1 MKKIFALFALFFTTA
16 IVLTA
21 CSSNPSVSGNFRSQ
35 EYVVSIGDTMDFYDE
50 LTITKGAN
58 KSNISLVS
66 TNSEVLQEQ
75 DGQFVALTAG
85 RSIVFAVYRGEVFTQ
100 ASVTVKNQYST
111 PTKPIV
117 DDDGLMQWDKSYTF
131 IENSV
136 VYGESYILEIANITG
151 LESIDEEALEFTEY
165 TTGNNF
171 QLEEIGSYYV
181 KLTAIGYGQYVDPS
195 QTSQGYIVNYG
206 VMGLLEEVAIS
217 GSDQIRNEKATISW
231 QEKENASYDVY
242 LNGIKV
248 YSDLEQNSFD
258 YDYVNLE
265 NGQSVIAKVIAKD
278 KEGVNLPTT
287 SALTLIKLESPVVEY
302 FSSEASYLS
311 FSEVENA
318 SSYSAYLQNVSLGL
332 SQYMTIEKDEIANIQ
347 FDGLENGLY
356 SLEVR
361 SMGGTGK
368 ELYLNSKPTE
378 MDFIAKLSTPQASVT
393 FEGRKAIFNF
403 EDVYYNNRYLISF
416 GEQSVIVEGQTCE
429 VDLLALSAG
438 DYTFTVKAIPNL
450 SDGSV
455 EAYVDGSLSTQKVI
469 ASDAF
474 TFDFKILNDITGIT
488 HKYSKYDGISTFT
501 FNQVYEANYY
511 NLYINGT
518 LASDV
523 LQSSNLGYV
532 NLSIDNLNTY
542 APQDNKYI
550 IRVEAGRNEEGVEKA
565 PLSTFEKTLEVLDL
579 VSKADAQTNGYYSW
593 NTLDNDSAM
602 YYYDI
607 YEADSSYQIT
617 NDEPVASAGTSE
629 GQTIEALDFGY
640 YVIRI
645 RTTSINYDDFLDSDF
660 YDENGYFEDR
670 FLVYEQIET
679 PNVTFSDENGNQ
691 LIIDAPL
698 YAGGFEVYVDGSLDG
713 SIYYNNDSGQ
723 ATYNFVNQFTGAD
736 TYQIEVIATA
746 GQRYDGVL
754 HTDSQ
759 PFELTITRLAQPNFT
774 VSELTDSYGLKTAEE
789 LSVTMIANA
798 SYPVIK
804 LDGTIVNSDNA
815 SSINI
820 IDQSVYDNEFSLTLY
835 FVAGQNQGN
844 DYFIDGVERTIN
856 FRRLAVP
863 TNIDFNDGILSW
875 QNSDREV
882 EGYYLTLTLTNET
895 NGNSYFRKYIDST
908 ALTLDLQTY
917 INNLC
922 ASDSNFSGAYN
933 QAESVIVE
941 LSAFKNSFSG
951 QTYILPSANGTTTSG
966 GTSLTLYKLDAPVL
980 SFNPAD
986 LILSWSDVAQGTT
999 YDIYVG
1005 GSLAR
1010 EDYTAV
1016 SITLANLGNYSFLN
1030 GQDVYVRSKN
1040 AKYLTSEN
1048 SNVINIKEL
1057 ASIQTIT
1064 ISNEGGKAVVSF
1076 TLSSDIASTSAVQVN
1091 GSTDNVS
1098 YVPASQNGSFNL
1110 ADFDSTSFSLQVI
1123 AKNNS
1128 QSQYYYNSVVTTFQ
1142 LIDLE
1147 DMTFSAT
1154 IDGDKITWNNIAN
1167 NFIGNDIYPIFYTLI
1182 ISNGEDSYTI
1192 DTTETSYNIQS
1203 IEDQIGVILDGS
1215 VDITVLAKV
1224 SSSYTLTITNGQAR
1238 GYYGDKQS
1246 EAQTTQKLLPLENIE
1261 YEVVDDSVYSSAL
1274 ENKLNSY
1281 LLMTFADRWTDKEEV
1296 YFEVSITNGA
1306 ENNTFYVTSSPTANF
1321 SLTNQDG
1328 YYYLRLNRALLG
1340 EGSSTIKVRVHS
1352 LGYITSQGCEIVVN
1366 RLDEV
1371 TRMDVSQDGL
1381 LTITNSVNSSYLVQ
1395 VSANNTIIAQ
1405 ELIYDG
1411 STSNNQLD
1419 LMQDGLLKDKYGY
1432 YTISVIAYDANAKML
1447 PSSNALEVSGTKL
1460 RGIRSLEI
1468 SDEGYLIVDI
1478 YPDDNTDLR
1487 FIVKLEYLGQDIRI
1501 NFPAN
1506 ELSSATTYQISL
1518 LELFSSIGKYIP
1530 LEEKRYSFEMAV
1542 CKENCIRSD
1551 FVPFEVD
1558 YTIDTAPNRARADM
1572 ANDYFLFEKREDDDT
1587 IGVAVRVY
1595 TFDSTLQTYESH
1607 PVEYLKATELL
1618 GYWCTNLD
1626 DGTNYF
1632 SKTYDAS
1639 LTNVTQQECYAVS
1652 INEILADYSFG
1663 RFYIEV
1669 ARVGRKEDV
1678 LNQYSKQGFELFK
1691 LNKVNDDTT
1700 TSNYLRIEGNNLIWQ
1715 WLSEASY
1722 AGLNGYT
1729 PTAYYITFTSA
1740 ENEDDESYSLISYSS
1755 ALDLR
1760 EANLTPGKNYNI
1772 TVKAVSSNLLVIASD
1787 DTENQTQAL
1796 RYTQPLSLDVA
1807 NGRIVFEV
1815 EEFKNTEFMQTVTKY
1830 FAESSHEELL
1840 YNIMGDVN
1848 YLAPLYFHISNL
1860 EQQILTLRFTVLDS
1874 SGAETSTYYDVSMT
1888 GMQFFPEII
1897 IENNNKNI
1905 MEDSQASYFDLIMA
1919 YAESIENLS
1928 TTNATSFKAMA
1939 KAFTLANRGIAGGG
1953 LMISDFA
1960 DRLPAGEYSVSVYQR
1975 GGLQRY
1981 IDSEFSNSVEMYI
1994 TASPSLTLSSE
2005 VVDDANNYYATLG
2018 SVQTYIAEEFDEQGK
2033 ATSYSYQYVTHYK
2046 MILRFNYR
2054 IISSIIH
2061 VDRRINIDLIY
2072 SEGTGWELY
2081 LGSSPL
2087 EGVISDVENG
2097 HEVPGFKI
2105 NMTVLRNLYDKM
2117 FEDLPID
2124 VNTTI
2129 RADIYALSEDNGYVP
2144 NGKSAVFNI
2153 RYLDLPTDSISFQ
2166 NGQMVITTT
2175 LNDRNYILMRYLA
2188 VGSGVAQRTIQIN
2201 NGIAFIDLP
2210 REGAYQYIVLSI
2222 NGSISY
2228 NTINVESK
2236 MYAIENL
2243 YKLSA
2248 PTLLTADNN
2257 LQVRYNSV
2265 DFNYTQDQSLH
2276 FLLANDVSLR
2286 QGDGYYYSNILRRGT
2301 TNTLTYRVGSA
2312 DTTTGNVVYN
2322 SELTAEIFYAYLLG
2336 NSGQVEASVPSGQT
2350 SHGADFIW
2358 TFYTEGED
2366 GSLTPATMLFSSDT
2380 SQISARMLD
2389 VVNGSPYVSEGNIRW
2404 PISTGSINLNNG
2416 QIIYQVTVNYY
2427 NLVLGE
2433 NEFDTTYSYVS
2444 RDIYYTTNSS
2454 LDADYIS
2461 QNYDYYT
2468 IEVVALGG
2476 VASNDIR
2483 SITTIEN
2490 ERYLITDS
2498 VYYEG
2503 QDSQVLRGRA
2513 QTLGNTIQP
2522 ITRTSAPVL
2531 KPSESVNNNGVSE
2544 GKIVYYISTSNYGSS
2559 FVTEASSSD
2568 ASSRTIIRANYSQG
2582 GKYYT
2587 VELTGTYE
2595 YTASSSAETSGY
2607 IQVAFTPDEGQLNDV
2622 SPFTIIVQMYAGSG
2636 LLSKSLEINPVYKM
2650 TSLDGNYQIS
2660 LSGEQTIIDFSDYFR
2675 YITIAG
2681 DNSCYAIA
2689 IDYTTK
2695 AGSFTATLDRNSTS
2709 KTFAITNDMTSLTI
2723 QVRDSQEASTV
2734 NRLLLL
2740 YSDSLHFNINNTS
2753 ITEDGKELIDI
2764 VWNSENYMFEWS
2776 WNNGNN
2782 VEDYEYYIEILMDNL
2797 KVITTSTTDS
2807 FYMPQERGTI
2817 LSFSLK
2823 ARQNNSASTGEL
2835 YLYSESIQFNMPEGG
2850 IEFDLFSGGNGSESN
2865 PYKIANA
2872 EDFYNISR
2880 RNSLEQSFYFILT
2893 ADITLDQDRLIANDE
2908 PLISE
2913 FYGNLDGDG
2922 FGLTLNATQLLAMS
2936 QDYSTSLA
2944 GLSGLNFSKY
2954 LALFE
2959 SLSPSSTVT
2968 DLELNLA
2975 INITSLDGSD
2985 VLISPLTLYN
2995 YGQIDNVRVNSITI
3009 TRLQGSGNSNDVF
3022 LAGIA
3027 SVNYGQIVNCNNYAD
3042 FSYNMPQ
3049 QVNINFAYAGIASI
3063 NTSRDG
3069 YVGEIENCFNSGD
3082 VEIRVRQSNIN
3093 VYASGITLV
3102 NSSVLD
3108 KVGNNGNFTLS
3119 SSVGCA
3125 VYFTGIVVTSTNG
3138 ELNYCYNNGTFTSPT
3153 GTNVTSYFAGIAYSL
3168 SSGTINYLVDT
3179 ASNALVRISP
3189 IPPSADLGTN
3199 YASVGSGTVSTIS
3212 TIAITSASINCG
3224 EGYILRIQNLT
3235 GGYTASI
3242 GRQS

>member
-1 MKKIFALFALFFTTA
+1 MKKVFALFALFFTTA

-58 KSNISLVS
+58 KSDVKLVS
-66 TNSEVLQEQ
+66 SNSEVLQEQ

-85 RSIVFAVYRGEVFTQ
+85 RSIIFAQYRDEVFTQ
-100 ASVTVKNQYST
+100 ASVVVKNQYST
-111 PTKPIV
+111 PIKPTV
-117 DDDGLMQWDKSYTF
+117 DESGLMQWDKSYTF
-131 IENSV
+131 IDNSV

-151 LESIDEEALEFTEY
+151 LESIDENALEFTEY
-165 TTGNNF
+165 TTGNSF

-195 QTSQGYIVNYG
+195 EKSQGYIVNYG

-217 GSDQIRNEKATISW
+217 GSDQIRNERATISW

-265 NGQSVIAKVIAKD
+265 NGQSVTAKVVAKD
-278 KEGVNLPTT
+278 KDGVDLPTT
-287 SALTLIKLESPVVEY
+287 SALALVKLESPTVDY
-302 FSSEASYLS
+302 FSSNASYLS
-311 FSEVENA
+311 FSEIENA
-318 SSYSAYLQNVSLGL
+318 SSYSVYLQKVSLGS
-332 SQYMTIEKDEIANIQ
+332 SQYITIEKDEIANIQ
-347 FDGLENGLY
+347 FDGLESGLY
-356 SLEVR
+356 SIEVR
-361 SMGGTGK
+361 SMGGTGE
-368 ELYLNSKPTE
+368 ELYLNSKPTT
-378 MDFIAKLSTPQASVT
+378 MDFIAKLATPQATVT

-403 EDVYYNNRYLISF
+403 EDVYYNNRYLIFF
-416 GEQSVIVEGQTCE
+416 GDQSVVVEGQTCE
-429 VDLLALSAG
+429 VDLSALSAG
-438 DYTFTVKAIPNL
+438 DYTFTIKAIPNL

-455 EAYVDGSLSTQKVI
+455 EAYVEGSLSTQKVI

-474 TFDFKILNDITGIT
+474 IFDFKVLNDITGIT
-488 HKYSKYDGISTFT
+488 HRYSKEDGVSTFT

-518 LASDV
+518 LVSDP

-532 NLSIDNLNTY
+532 NLSIDDLNNY

-550 IRVEAGRNEEGVEKA
+550 IRVEAGRNEDGVEKA

-579 VSKADAQTNGYYSW
+579 VSKADTQTNGYYRW
-593 NTLDNDSAM
+593 DTLDNDSAM

-607 YEADSSYQIT
+607 YEANQDYQIT
-617 NDEPVASAGTSE
+617 SLEPVASAGTSE

-645 RTTSINYDDFLDSDF
+645 RTTSINYDSYLDSDF

-679 PNVTFSDENGNQ
+679 PNVTFSDENGYQ

-723 ATYNFVNQFTGAD
+723 ATYNLVNQFTDAD
-736 TYQIEVIATA
+736 TYQIEVVATV
-746 GQRYDGVL
+746 GQRYDGAL

-759 PFELTITRLAQPNFT
+759 PFELTVTRLAQPNFT
-774 VSELTDSYGLKTAEE
+774 VTELTNSYGLKTAEQ

-804 LDGTIVNSDNA
+804 LDGQVVNSDNA

-820 IDQSVYDNEFSLTLY
+820 IDQSVYDNEFSLTLF

-875 QNSDREV
+875 HNSDSEV
-882 EGYYLTLTLTNET
+882 EGYYLTLTLTNDV

-951 QTYILPSANGTTTSG
+951 QTYVLPSANGTTTSG

-980 SFNPAD
+980 TFNPVD

-1005 GSLAR
+1005 GVLAR
-1010 EDYTAV
+1010 EDYTTV
-1016 SITLANLGNYSFLN
+1016 SITLANLGDYSFLN

-1040 AKYLTSEN
+1040 VKYLTSEN

-1064 ISNEGGKAVVSF
+1064 ISNASGEAVVSF

-1091 GSTDNVS
+1091 GSSDNVS
-1098 YVPASQNGSFNL
+1098 YTPASQSGSFNL
-1110 ADFDSTSFSLQVI
+1110 ADFDSTSFALQVI
-1123 AKNNS
+1123 AENNS
-1128 QSQYYYNSVVTTFQ
+1128 QSQFYYNSIVTTFE
-1142 LIDLE
+1142 LVDLE

-1154 IDGDKITWNNIAN
+1154 IDGDNITWNNIAN
-1167 NFIGNDIYPIFYTLI
+1167 DFIGNNIYPISYTLTI
-1182 ISNGEDSYTI
+1182 TNGEDSYTI

-1203 IEDQIGVILDGS
+1203 IEDQIGVVLDGS
-1215 VDITVLAKV
+1215 VNITVLAKV
-1224 SSSYTLTITNGQAR
+1224 SSSYILTLTDGQAR

-1246 EAQTTQKLLPLENIE
+1246 EVQTTQKLLPLENIE
-1261 YEVVDDSVYSSAL
+1261 YEVVDDTVYSSAL
-1274 ENKLNSY
+1274 ENRLNSY
-1281 LLMTFADRWTDKEEV
+1281 LLMTFADRWTDKEGV
-1296 YFEVSITNGA
+1296 YFEVSIINGT
-1306 ENNTFYVTSSPTANF
+1306 ENNVFYVTSSPTANY

-1340 EGSSTIKVRVHS
+1340 EGSSIIIVSVHAS
-1352 LGYITSQGCEIVVN
+1352 GYITSQGSGIVVN
-1366 RLDEV
+1366 RLGSI
-1371 TRMDVSQDGL
+1371 TRMGVSQDGL

-1395 VSANNTIIAQ
+1395 ISVNNTIIAQ
-1405 ELIYDG
+1405 ELVYDG
-1411 STSNNQLD
+1411 ASNNQLD
-1419 LMQDGLLKDKYGY
+1419 LMQEGLLKDKYGY

-1447 PSSNALEVSGTKL
+1447 PSSSAIEISGTKL
-1460 RGIRSLEI
+1460 QGIRSLEI

-1487 FIVKLEYLGQDIRI
+1487 FIVKLEYLGQDYRF
-1501 NFPAN
+1501 NFTAN
-1506 ELSSATTYQISL
+1506 KLSSATTYQIAL
-1518 LELFSSIGKYIP
+1518 LELFSSIEEYIP
-1530 LEEKRYSFEMAV
+1530 LEEKRYNFEIAV
-1542 CKENCIRSD
+1542 GRENYIRSD

-1558 YTIDTAPNRARADM
+1558 YTIDVAPSRARADM

-1587 IGVAVRVY
+1587 IGVAVRLY
-1595 TFDSTLQTYESH
+1595 TFDSTLQAYVSQS
-1607 PVEYLKATELL
+1607 VEFLEASELI
-1618 GYWCTNLD
+1618 GYWCTNND
-1626 DGTNYF
+1626 DETKYF
-1632 SKTYDAS
+1632 SKTYDGT
-1639 LTNVTQQECYAVS
+1639 LENVTQTECYAIS
-1652 INEILADYSFG
+1652 INELLADYSFG

-1669 ARVGRKEDV
+1669 ARVGRGEV
-1678 LNQYSKQGFELFK
+1678 FNQYSKQGFELLK

-1700 TSNYLRIEGNNLIWQ
+1700 TSNYLRIEDNNLLWQ
-1715 WLSEASY
+1715 WLPDASL
-1722 AGLNGYT
+1722 ADISVYT

-1755 ALDLR
+1755 AFDLR

-1796 RYTQPLSLDVA
+1796 RYTQPLSLDVV
-1807 NGRIVFEV
+1807 NGRIVFN
-1815 EEFKNTEFMQTVTKY
+1815 EEAFKNTEFMQTITEY
-1830 FAESSHEELL
+1830 FVASSHEELL

-1848 YLAPLYFHISNL
+1848 YLAPLYFHTSNL
-1860 EQQILTLRFTVLDS
+1860 SQQMVTLRFTVLDS
-1874 SGAETSTYYDVSMT
+1874 SGAETSTYYDVSII
-1888 GMQFFPEII
+1888 GYQLFPDIT
-1897 IENNNKNI
+1897 IENNNSNI
-1905 MEDSQASYFDLIMA
+1905 MTATQASYFDLIEA
-1919 YAESIENLS
+1919 YANTIQNLS
-1928 TTNATSFKAMA
+1928 TTNATNFKDMA
-1939 KAFTLANRGIAGGG
+1939 SALGRANRGIAGGG
-1953 LMISDFA
+1953 IMISDFA
-1960 DRLPAGEYSVSVYQR
+1960 DQLPAGEYSVSVYQR
-1975 GGLQRY
+1975 GNLQRY
-1981 IDSEFSNSVEMYI
+1981 IDSEFSNSVEMFI
-1994 TASPSLTLSSE
+1994 TASPSVTLSSE

-2018 SVQTYIAEEFDEQGK
+2018 SVQTYIAEDFDEQGN
-2033 ATSYSYQYVTHYK
+2033 ATSYSYQYVTHYQ
-2046 MILRFNYR
+2046 MILRFNYH
-2054 IISSIIH
+2054 ITSGVIYI
-2061 VDRRINIDLIY
+2061 DRRIDLDLVY
-2072 SEGTGWELY
+2072 SEGAGWGIY
-2081 LGSSPL
+2081 LNSSPL
-2087 EGVISDVENG
+2087 EGIISDVENG
-2097 HEVPGFKI
+2097 HEVPSFKI
-2105 NMTVLRNLYDKM
+2105 NMTALRNLFDTMY
-2117 FEDLPID
+2117 EDQPID

-2201 NGIAFIDLP
+2201 NGIAIIDLP

-2248 PTLLTADNN
+2248 PTLSTADNN

-2265 DFNYTQDQSLH
+2265 DFNYTEDQSLH

-2286 QGDGYYYSNILRRGT
+2286 QGDGYYYSNILKQGA
-2301 TNTLTYRVGSA
+2301 TNTLTYRVGSVDA
-2312 DTTTGNVVYN
+2312 TTGNVAYS
-2322 SELTAEIFYAYLLG
+2322 SELTAETFYAYLLG

-2366 GSLTPATMLFSSDT
+2366 GSLTPATMLFSSDI
-2380 SQISARMLD
+2380 SQISASMLN
-2389 VVNGSPYVSEGNIRW
+2389 VVNGSPYVSEGNVRW
-2404 PISTGSINLNNG
+2404 PTSTSSVSLDGG

-2444 RDIYYTTNSS
+2444 RDIYYTTNNS

-2476 VASNDIR
+2476 IASSDIR

-2513 QTLGNTIQP
+2513 QTLGSTTQP
-2522 ITRTSAPVL
+2522 ITRTPAPVL
-2531 KPSESVNNNGVSE
+2531 KPSDSVNNNGVSE
-2544 GKIVYYISTSNYGSS
+2544 GKIVYYITTSNYGSS
-2559 FVTEASSSD
+2559 VVTEENSAD
-2568 ASSRTIIRANYSQG
+2568 ASARTTIRANYSQG
-2582 GKYYT
+2582 GRNYS

-2595 YTASSSAETSGY
+2595 YTASTSAATSGY
-2607 IQVAFTPDEGQLNDV
+2607 ILVTFTPDEGQLNDV
-2622 SPFTIIVQMYAGSG
+2622 SPFNIIVQMYSGSG
-2636 LLSKSLEINPVYKM
+2636 LLSKSLEISSVYKM
-2650 TSLDGNYQIS
+2650 TALDGNYQIS

-2681 DNSCYAIA
+2681 DNSCYEIA
-2689 IDYTTK
+2689 IDYTTRT
-2695 AGSFTATLDRNSTS
+2695 GSYTAVLDRNSTS
-2709 KTFAITNDMTSLTI
+2709 KTFTITNDMTSLTI

-2740 YSDSLHFNINNTS
+2740 YSDSLHFNINSTS
-2753 ITEDGKELIDI
+2753 ITENGKELIDI

-2782 VEDYEYYIEILMDNL
+2782 VEDYEYYIEIIMDDL
-2797 KVITTSTTDS
+2797 EVITTSTTDN

-2823 ARQNNSASTGEL
+2823 ARQNNRASTGEL
-2835 YLYSESIQFNMPEGG
+2835 YLYSESIQFDVPEGG
-2850 IEFDLFSGGNGSESN
+2850 IEFDLFSGGNGSENN
-2865 PYKIANA
+2865 PYRIANA

-2893 ADITLDQDRLIANDE
+2893 ADITLDQDRLIVDGE
-2908 PLISE
+2908 PLIKG
-2913 FYGNLDGDG
+2913 FYGSLDGDG
-2922 FGLTLNATQLLAMS
+2922 FGLTLNATQLLTLT
-2936 QDYSTSLA
+2936 QDYSTSLP
-2944 GLSGLNFSKY
+2944 GLSGLSFSKY
-2954 LALFE
+2954 FALFE

-2968 DLELNLA
+2968 DLELNLVV
-2975 INITSLDGSD
+2975 NITSLDGSD

-2995 YGQIDNVRVNSITI
+2995 YGQIYNVRVNSITI
-3009 TRLQGSGNSNDVF
+3009 TRLQGSGNSNDIF

-3063 NTSRDG
+3063 NASLDG

-3082 VEIRVRQSNIN
+3082 VELRARQSNIN

-3102 NSSVLD
+3102 NSSVLN
-3108 KVGNNGNFTLS
+3108 KVGNDGNFTLS
-3119 SSVGCA
+3119 SSVSCA
-3125 VYFTGIVVTSTNG
+3125 VYFTGVTITSTNG
-3138 ELNYCYNNGTFTSPT
+3138 DLSYCYNNGTFTSPT
-3153 GTNVTSYFAGIAYSL
+3153 GASVTSYFAGIAYSL

-3189 IPPSADLGTN
+3189 ISPSADLGTN

-3224 EGYILRIQNLT
+3224 DGYILRIQST
-3235 GGYTASI
+3235 SDGYTASI